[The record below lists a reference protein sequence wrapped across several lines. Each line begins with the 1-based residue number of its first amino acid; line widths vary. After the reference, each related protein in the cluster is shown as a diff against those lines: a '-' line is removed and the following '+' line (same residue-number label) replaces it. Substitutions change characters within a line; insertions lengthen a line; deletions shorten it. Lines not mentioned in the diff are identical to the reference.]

1 MNTFNISLKL
11 SICSFLLVGLA
22 PAEAETGWWF
32 RGGAL
37 YRGGATY
44 TLEGSSIL
52 QEEGRSA
59 VQTGV
64 RSPLADVGG
73 GGAPANR
80 TYDDGFVRIDPA
92 TENSPG
98 LITPNLTTHWG
109 YQNNSQRSGRNLT
122 FTRTGAQGLI
132 RVGEEN
138 RRLNEDESIGAP
150 GLELLAGKPLRIR
163 EDSRWDLVTGLRIF
177 VPGSQTVGG
186 VARTED
192 FRGQIIQIVDT
203 YRLDDIQTIGP
214 TVTPD
219 PPPASFTGTPGSTIV
234 KNAIPNIPANRNVR
248 TLAAGDWQAET
259 QVQADIDA
267 MHYELR
273 LGAQWSR
280 QLGEQWSLTLQPA
293 ISAHILDVDISR
305 RETVVA
311 RYADG
316 SSESLFSFSEDKS
329 TTEVLFGASLQAGIS
344 RPLND
349 RWDLDLSL
357 GYDYVEESSVRVGPN
372 TVKMDLSGYTA
383 GIAFRRGFGGAE

>member
-1 MNTFNISLKL
+1 MKTRNFSLKL
-11 SICSFLLVGLA
+11 SICSVLLVGLA
-22 PAEAETGWWF
+22 SAGGDTGWWF
-32 RGGAL
+32 GGGAL

-44 TLEGSSIL
+44 SLEGSSIL
-52 QEEGRSA
+52 QEQGRSA

-64 RSPLADVGG
+64 SSPLGEVGSAG
-73 GGAPANR
+73 SPANR
-80 TYDDGFVRIDPA
+80 TYDDGFVRVDPA
-92 TENSPG
+92 TANSPG
-98 LITPNLTTHWG
+98 LITPNLTTDWG
-109 YQNNSQRSGRNLT
+109 YQNNSQRSGRDLT
-122 FTRTGAQGLI
+122 FTRTGPQGLT
-132 RVGEEN
+132 RVGEES
-138 RRLNEDESIGAP
+138 RSLSEDESIGAA
-150 GLELLAGKPLRIR
+150 GVELLAGKPLRIR
-163 EDSRWDLVTGLRIF
+163 EDSRWDLVIGLRIF
-177 VPGSQTVGG
+177 VPGSQTVSG

-219 PPPASFTGTPGSTIV
+219 PPSAPFIGTPGSTIV
-234 KNAIPNIPANRNVR
+234 RNAIPNIPANRNVR

-293 ISAHILDVDISR
+293 ISAHILDVDITR

-329 TTEVLFGASLQAGIS
+329 STEVLFGAGLQAGVS
-344 RPLND
+344 RTLND
-349 RWDLDLSL
+349 RWDLDLSV
-357 GYDYVEESSVRVGPN
+357 GYDYVSEASISIGPN
-372 TVKMDLSGYTA
+372 TVKMDLSGYTVGLA
-383 GIAFRRGFGGAE
+383 VRRGFGGAE

>member
-1 MNTFNISLKL
+1 MKTRNLLLKL
-11 SICSFLLVGLA
+11 LICPVLLVGLA
-22 PAEAETGWWF
+22 SAENKTGWWF
-32 RGGAL
+32 GGGAV

-44 TLEGSSIL
+44 SLEGSSVL

-64 RSPLADVGG
+64 SSPLGDVGSA
-73 GGAPANR
+73 GAPANR
-80 TYDDGFVRIDPA
+80 TYDDGFVRIGPNLA
-92 TENSPG
+92 G
-98 LITPNLTTHWG
+98 VITPNLTTHWG
-109 YQNNSQRSGRNLT
+109 YQNNSQRSGRDLT
-122 FTRTGAQGLI
+122 FTRTGPQGLT
-132 RVGEEN
+132 RVGEES
-138 RRLNEDESIGAP
+138 RSLSEDESIGSA
-150 GLELLAGKPLRIR
+150 GVELLAGKPLRIR

-177 VPGSQTVGG
+177 FPGSQTVGG

-192 FRGQIIQIVDT
+192 FRGQIVQIVDT
-203 YRLDDIQTIGP
+203 YRLDDIQTSAGS
-214 TVTPD
+214 VTPD
-219 PPPASFTGTPGSTIV
+219 PPPAPFTGSASSGIL
-234 KNAIPNIPANRNVR
+234 KNAIPNIPTNRNVR

-273 LGAQWSR
+273 FGAQWSR
-280 QLGEQWSLTLQPA
+280 QLGEQWSLTLQPT

-316 SSESLFSFSEDKS
+316 SSESLFNFSEDKS

-344 RPLND
+344 HPLND